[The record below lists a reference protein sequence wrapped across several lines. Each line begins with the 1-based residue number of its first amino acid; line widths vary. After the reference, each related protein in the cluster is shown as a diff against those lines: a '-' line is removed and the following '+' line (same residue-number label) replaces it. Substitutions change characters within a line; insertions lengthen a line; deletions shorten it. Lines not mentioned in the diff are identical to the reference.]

1 MSQIK
6 PILGKFNESSGVI
19 GSLICTHDGII
30 IESDIGERFDREMIS
45 ALVSS
50 MGLSLSNASKEFGY
64 DYFSRFHISASKGT
78 VVMANLGESFFVGLL
93 EKKVETEKINVAL
106 YQATNELK
114 KLSVIG

>member
-6 PILGKFNESSGVI
+6 PILGKFNESNGVV
-19 GSLICTHDGII
+19 GSLICTHGGII
-30 IESDIGERFDREMIS
+30 IESAISERFDREMIS

-50 MGLSLSNASKEFGY
+50 VGLSLSNATRELGY
-64 DYFSRFHISASKGT
+64 EHFSRFHVSASKGT
-78 VVMANLGESFFVGLL
+78 VVLANLGESFFVGLL
-93 EKKVETEKINVAL
+93 EKKVETEKINVAV